1 MIKPFPV
8 KYFFI
13 SAVILAIFLTIP
25 GVYGQTCISGKV
37 LTLPEKRP
45 VAEANISLENG
56 SGSISDKNGNFSI
69 CSLTGDSVKVTVS
82 YLGFKTRSY
91 TVKLTQGENRI
102 PEILLSPEALSM
114 DEVVVTATRPDNM
127 ILDTPVRV
135 NLISYRQLNNLP
147 VQNIDEVLKYAPGIN
162 YNRPF
167 GIFSTK
173 AIVMMRGLSGKE
185 QGRVLVLLDGV
196 PLNKSDG
203 GSVDWN
209 LVDVNS
215 VQKIEIIKGAG
226 SAVYG
231 GNAMGGTINIITRK
245 PQEKLFVKASLE
257 YGTFNTIGSRLNMG
271 GNKKLKNE
279 ANSIYW
285 LFNTFYKQSDGYISQ
300 SGADVLA
307 NPYIIKSD
315 MMEVGTNL
323 KTGISL
329 GRNHSIEATIN
340 YYNDRRG
347 TGEKVYQP
355 EGNTTDHDSYGIT
368 LNYRGKFKSLSISS
382 SVFNLNEDY
391 KKVNEYLKDDY
402 TWYEVL
408 STRRDFGWLTSLSQA
423 VGKFHVMTAG
433 FDFKNGSVDAYDR
446 YLTSTDI
453 VYNKG
458 KMTTYALFAQDEL
471 SPAGGRFRIVAGLRF
486 DLTHFYNGSFRIQ
499 DPSLETVF
507 MTAYQE
513 PVMAEPTWNALSP
526 RISAQYKWTE
536 GSRIYAMYSRGYRPS
551 VLDDLCRSGRIKG
564 GFKIANPALK
574 PEYLNNFETG
584 IDLKP
589 VDKAFFSASAYYSK
603 GRDFQYY
610 VSNGQTIDMGFGER
624 PIFIRAN
631 ISEVEIYGAETEF
644 RVDILPSLAVFANYS
659 LTHSVI
665 LGYTKIAGN
674 DTIDLAGKNLTDVPA
689 HIFSCGAN
697 WNSRIVNAGLN
708 LHYSGP
714 MYINDQNT
722 LDEILLS
729 DKYPGFSTVDFK
741 IWKPFKKHY
750 KVSVNIQNLF
760 DTKFYD
766 SKYAVCPGRFI
777 TAEFS
782 VNF

>member
-1 MIKPFPV
+1 MMKHPAL
-8 KYFFI
+8 KYTFVTVVFLSILFFI
-13 SAVILAIFLTIP
+13 P
-25 GVYGQTCISGKV
+25 EVYGQSCVSGKV
-37 LTLPEKRP
+37 LSAQGNKP
-45 VAEANISLENG
+45 VAEANISLG
-56 SGSISDKNGNFSI
+56 KSTGTISDSRGNFRI
-69 CSLTGDSVKVTVS
+69 CGLNGDSATIMVSFLGYETSRIRVKLSPGENKIPDILLVPESLT
-82 YLGFKTRSY
+82 
-91 TVKLTQGENRI
+91 I
-102 PEILLSPEALSM
+102 
-114 DEVVVTATRPDNM
+114 DEVVVTATRTDNP
-127 ILDTPVRV
+127 ILNTPVRV
-135 NLISYRQLNNLP
+135 NLISQKQLSSIP
-147 VQNIDEVLKYAPGIN
+147 VQNIDEVLKYTPGIN

-245 PQEKLFVKASLE
+245 PDEQFFVRASLE
-257 YGTFNTIGSRLNMG
+257 YGTFNTMGARLNTG
-271 GNKKLKNE
+271 GTTKLKNQ
-279 ANSIYW
+279 ANRFYW

-300 SGADVLA
+300 SGADILA
-307 NPYIIKSD
+307 NPYIVKSD
-315 MMEVGTNL
+315 MKEVGTNL
-323 KTGISL
+323 KTGISI
-329 GRNHSIEATIN
+329 GSDHNIEATVN

-355 EGNTTDHDSYGIT
+355 EGNTTDHDSYGII
-368 LNYRGKFKSLSISS
+368 LKYKGKMRSLSISS
-382 SVFNLNEDY
+382 SLFNLNEDY

-408 STRRDFGWLTSLSQA
+408 STRRDFGWMTTLSHPA
-423 VGKFHVMTAG
+423 GKSQVITGG

-453 VYNKG
+453 VYNEG
-458 KMTTYALFAQDEL
+458 KLLTYALFVQDEL
-471 SPAGGRFRIVAGLRF
+471 SLAKDRIRVVAGLRF
-486 DLTHFYNGSFRIQ
+486 DRANFHDGSFRIK
-499 DPSLETVF
+499 DPTSETEF
-507 MTAYQE
+507 MSAYQVA
-513 PVMAEPTWNALSP
+513 VMPEKNRNALSP
-526 RISAQYKWTE
+526 KISAQYKWNKANRTYLM
-536 GSRIYAMYSRGYRPS
+536 YARGYRPG

-574 PEYLNNFETG
+574 PEYLDNFEAG
-584 IDLKP
+584 VDLSP
-589 VDKAFFSASAYYSK
+589 VEKAFFSASAYYSSGK
-603 GRDFQYY
+603 DFQYY

-624 PIFIRAN
+624 PVFIRAN
-631 ISEVEIYGAETEF
+631 ISEVEIYGAETELRYNF
-644 RVDILPSLAVFANYS
+644 SPALSVFANYS
-659 LTHSVI
+659 FTHSEI
-665 LGYTKIAGN
+665 FRYTKIAGN
-674 DTIDLAGKNLTDVPA
+674 DTIDLSGKALTDVPA
-689 HIFSCGAN
+689 HIFSCGTN
-697 WNSRIVNAGLN
+697 WNNRIVNTGLF
-708 LHYSGP
+708 LRYSGS

-722 LDEILLS
+722 VDEILLS
-729 DKYPGFSTVDFK
+729 DQYPGYTTVDLK

-750 KVSVNIQNLF
+750 KASVSIQNLF

-766 SKYAVCPGRFI
+766 SKYAVCPGRFV
-777 TAEFS
+777 TAEIT